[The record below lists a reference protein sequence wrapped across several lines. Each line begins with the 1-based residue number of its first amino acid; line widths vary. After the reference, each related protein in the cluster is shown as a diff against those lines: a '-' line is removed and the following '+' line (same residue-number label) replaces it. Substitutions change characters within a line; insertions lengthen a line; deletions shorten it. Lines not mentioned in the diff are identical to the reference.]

1 MGTFLSPLPLLLSC
15 WTCADTAVAAGTG
28 TVAAGTGTVAAGT
41 GTGPDRV
48 SFFVSGEMGSGRS
61 FCSTS
66 GWIVRCSVEPVF
78 GDDSASFPT
87 SDP

>member
-15 WTCADTAVAAGTG
+15 WTCADTA
-28 TVAAGTGTVAAGT
+28 VAAGT

>member
-15 WTCADTAVAAGTG
+15 WTCADTA
-28 TVAAGTGTVAAGT
+28 VAAGTGTVAAGT